1 MPGNKTKHEIAR
13 DSLHLFLRE
22 HSASLQGIIS
32 TYIVRMRLAQG
43 DAVQTLA
50 TEVLSETTLEALRH
64 ADRFDPATQPRAWLL
79 SIATNV
85 LKRKKA
91 SLMKRHYHEVL
102 LSDLASNF
110 HSNTFQEQDRDFFDQ
125 FTHLASGPE
134 DEIEERERVDEL
146 LSLVQPGDQEILR
159 LALVHDLDA
168 QALSRVL
175 QVSPGAARV
184 RLHRALN
191 RLRTTWKREQHRD

>member
-1 MPGNKTKHEIAR
+1 MPGNKTKNEMAR

-22 HSASLQGIIS
+22 HSASLQGIIG
-32 TYIVRMRLAQG
+32 TYVVRMRLAQG

-50 TEVLSETTLEALRH
+50 AEVLSETTLEALWH

-79 SIATNV
+79 AIATNV

-91 SLMKRHYHEVL
+91 SLMKQQQHETLV
-102 LSDLASNF
+102 SDLTGNPHTS
-110 HSNTFQEQDRDFFDQ
+110 TFNGSDFFDQ
-125 FTHLASGPE
+125 FTHLASQGPE
-134 DEIEERERVDEL
+134 HEIEERERVDEI

-159 LALVHDLDA
+159 LALLHDLDA
-168 QALSRVL
+168 QALARIL
-175 QVSPGAARV
+175 QVSPGTARV

-191 RLRTTWKREQHRD
+191 RLRNVWMREKYRD